1 MNNYVVVLGS
11 NLSSEFG
18 NSAETLKKCVDEIRS
33 NPSIECLLESNWY
46 ISSSFLSKRDPR
58 YVNVGISFD
67 TKLKP
72 IELLNFTSGLEN
84 KYGRKRRERWGP
96 RTCDIDILLCD
107 QQILPSKL
115 YFSKWLNLNF
125 SDQISLVPNKL
136 ILPHPKCHL
145 RNFVLYPIL
154 QIDPNWS
161 HPILKKNVQILIN
174 KLSLKSRIQITR
186 LRKNVNI
193 QA

>member
-33 NPSIECLLESNWY
+33 NPSIDSLIESNWY
-46 ISSSFLSKRDPR
+46 ISVSFLNKSDPR
-58 YVNVGISFD
+58 YINVGISFS

-72 IELLNFTSGLEN
+72 IKLLNFTSRLEN
-84 KYGRKRRERWGP
+84 KYGRKRQERWGP

-115 YFSKWLNLNF
+115 YFNKWLNLNL
-125 SDQISLVPNKL
+125 SDQIRLVPDEL
-136 ILPHPKCHL
+136 ILPHPRLQERTFFLKPLIDLQPDWIHPFL
-145 RNFVLYPIL
+145 KVKAKEMLDSLPSHELENIL
-154 QIDPNWS
+154 D
-161 HPILKKNVQILIN
+161 LKL
-174 KLSLKSRIQITR
+174 
-186 LRKNVNI
+186 
-193 QA
+193 

>member
-33 NPSIECLLESNWY
+33 NPDIESLSESNWY
-46 ISSSFLSKRDPR
+46 ISSSFLNKRDPR
-58 YVNVGISFD
+58 YVNVGIRFS

-72 IELLNFTSGLEN
+72 KKLLNYTSGLEN
-84 KYGRKRRERWGP
+84 KYGRKRQERWGP

-115 YFSKWLNLNF
+115 YFNKWLNLNL
-125 SDQISLVPNKL
+125 SDQIRLVPDKL
-136 ILPHPKCHL
+136 ILPHP
-145 RNFVLYPIL
+145 RL
-154 QIDPNWS
+154 QERTFFLKPLIDLQPDWI
-161 HPILKKNVQILIN
+161 HPFLKVKAKEMLDSLPPHELENILKL
-174 KLSLKSRIQITR
+174 KL
-186 LRKNVNI
+186 
-193 QA
+193 